1 MIEYRDKDGLI
12 VRAVPE
18 NAFEVTKKLL
28 RDWKREAK
36 FKKEFAIADYDTAT
50 ADIKRNEENAF
61 GFALQVLERLE
72 KYGEE
77 DGEITCSDN

>member
-36 FKKEFAIADYDTAT
+36 FKKEFAIADHDISTAE
-50 ADIKRNEENAF
+50 IKRNEEAAYN
-61 GFALQVLERLE
+61 FALQVVERLQ

-77 DGEITCSDN
+77 TEEVACSDN

>member
-28 RDWKREAK
+28 KDWRREAK
-36 FKKEFAIADYDTAT
+36 FKKEFAIADHDTST
-50 ADIKRNEENAF
+50 AEIKRNEEAALN
-61 GFALQVLERLE
+61 FALQVVERLE
-72 KYGEE
+72 RYGEE
-77 DGEITCSDN
+77 DGEVTCSDN